1 MAISTSKQEIYAE
14 GTTDISW
21 TRLQTNS
28 LLQGANDATNIRFG
42 AYKRNPNDTS
52 ETPLVPDAEEN
63 ANIGT
68 EESGNLRVGAF
79 RGAIKRYDVTFD
91 DASEY
96 ENVEFDKYFGANLVK
111 NVPKELNVD
120 GIIYSDDVEEPAAK
134 IETNDSIRNLT
145 VGIGTSG
152 AIYGAG
158 APAADAA
165 ATEGISGGTALY
177 VSSGTNSRNFTINLE
192 SSDGSFGKL
201 YGGGGGGVTG
211 STGAPATITCTRID
225 QSPGTGFDANGE
237 ELPNQRLG
245 TQTFRNRTS
254 SQVARGTAGTMN
266 QPVSNGPHYQQ
277 TIGNI
282 AGRQYD
288 FGAAGGVEWARD
300 WNARAEAFCEST
312 YGSTANSGNGGGAPQ
327 GFAFYNA
334 GDRDLPGSGHRTEQT
349 PHFVQGWLQF
359 NCDVPGYQ
367 NPSRADPVTVFTPR
381 SYTITRN
388 RNDSEDI
395 TSAGGLGGPGGKGQ
409 GYQRAFTTGTPG
421 SDAVQASCSDLGD
434 FYRSASTSD
443 PRTGSDGTSGGDWGQ
458 DAPTSS
464 VATGGLGGYAIEV
477 ANSDIAIQ
485 ILGKD
490 DPDKLK
496 GRNNVERD
504 DFT

>member
-158 APAADAA
+158 AA
-165 ATEGISGGTALY
+165 ATTVSQGISGGTALY

-192 SSDGSFGKL
+192 SSGGSFGKL

-211 STGAPATITCTRID
+211 STGPSQTITCTRND
-225 QSPGTGFDANGE
+225 ENAGPPG
-237 ELPNQRLG
+237 QRQG
-245 TQTFRNRTS
+245 TQTTFHRVDVQQSRTQPGT
-254 SQVARGTAGTMN
+254 QVAAV
-266 QPVSNGPHYQQ
+266 QNGPHILN
-277 TIGNI
+277 TIGTVQ
-282 AGRQYD
+282 GRQYD
-288 FGAAGGVEWARD
+288 YGAPGGVEWARD
-300 WNARAEAFCEST
+300 WNARAEAFCRNT
-312 YGSTANSGNGGGAPQ
+312 YGSRANSANGGHAAPGQ
-327 GFAFYNA
+327 SYLRFNVGQ
-334 GDRDLPGSGHRTEQT
+334 RDLPTSGGRAST
-349 PHFVQGWLQF
+349 PHFVQGQRAF
-359 NCDVPGYQ
+359 NCDIPAYMNPDVTTQHTVRQ
-367 NPSRADPVTVFTPR
+367 NQSR
-381 SYTITRN
+381 TITRN
-388 RNDSEDI
+388 RNETVDL
-395 TSAGGLGGPGGKGQ
+395 TSAGGVGGAGGKGQ
-409 GYQRAFTTGTPG
+409 GYQRAFTLGTEG
-421 SDAVQASCSDLGD
+421 SPVAVQASCSDLDTVVG
-434 FYRSASTSD
+434 FSSYNPGSTS
-443 PRTGSDGTSGGDWGQ
+443 GSRPGSPGTSGGDWGQ